1 MRLVIEIKTTTIR
14 SIHKDEFLFLSLYL
28 LLVSQYGTVSI
39 VTIVTKPVFQ
49 YLTYRISN
57 RDCVCTERKM
67 NRVLGWLQWHKL
79 FGRITPLEEVRL
91 RRYERHKL
99 NHVQKKHDI
108 LSVFIWK
115 FNMGKWKKKDPWV
128 GNGVY
133 TVLDCHH
140 PSITLIP
147 LLESHLYCTAEM
159 CISQNPLL
167 TASLPVKRIC
177 TRLERTKAWCTLM
190 KFQRSF
196 LSSNWELPFCVADWA
211 TLLGLWRDS

>member
-28 LLVSQYGTVSI
+28 LLVSQYVVSI
-39 VTIVTKPVFQ
+39 VTIVIKPVFQ

-99 NHVQKKHDI
+99 NHVQKNDI
-108 LSVFIWK
+108 LSVFTWK
-115 FNMGKWKKKDPWV
+115 FSMGKWKKKDPWV

-140 PSITLIP
+140 PSIHH
-147 LLESHLYCTAEM
+147 SHPSFRVSSVLYCRNVHFPESPCNCKFASKKNMYKIGEHERLVHPDE
-159 CISQNPLL
+159 ISEE
-167 TASLPVKRIC
+167 LPVK
-177 TRLERTKAWCTLM
+177 
-190 KFQRSF
+190 
-196 LSSNWELPFCVADWA
+196 
-211 TLLGLWRDS
+211 